1 MAEANPIIPAFP
13 AQPLPID
20 ELGHRT
26 LADVWP
32 LWWKE
37 KQQYISQTT
46 QQCYRD
52 YYRALAP
59 FFGMLR
65 LSDISIELLVEYRT
79 ERLVTA
85 GAGLVNHE
93 INALGQV
100 LDKAGL
106 WVPIKRH
113 YKQLPVRKRGSIGQ
127 RIGQEELVHL
137 FTCAQSNPRWRLA
150 YLCSMVCASTTCGP
164 SEILNLRLGNIKWE
178 ERMLHVIEGTKTND
192 RVRIIDMNED
202 CFFALREL
210 ELIAKQKGSCKPEH
224 YLLPHRADKEGD
236 PPDPTRHM
244 LSYRKAWAGLRR
256 EASKKYPHLAN
267 VRRYDLRHTSIS
279 MLCENPAM
287 DIQTIHQIV
296 GHAPGSKLVTDVYFH
311 ATRKRKKAAVQTLQG
326 ITRPTIQSEQHP
338 QAATV
343 AVGPSQWSS
352 STLFGPSI
360 QVSVAEPI
368 ATTTH
373 TKLRLVKG

>member
-1 MAEANPIIPAFP
+1 
-13 AQPLPID
+13 
-20 ELGHRT
+20 
-26 LADVWP
+26 
-32 LWWKE
+32 
-37 KQQYISQTT
+37 
-46 QQCYRD
+46 
-52 YYRALAP
+52 
-59 FFGMLR
+59 MLR

-85 GAGLVNHE
+85 GAGLTNHE

-113 YKQLPVRKRGSIGQ
+113 YKQLPVRKHGSIGQ

-137 FTCAQSNPRWRLA
+137 FACAQKNPRWRLA
-150 YLCSMVCASTTCGP
+150 YLCSLVCASTTCGP

-178 ERMLHVIEGTKTND
+178 EQMVHIIEGTKTND

-202 CFFALREL
+202 GFFALSEL
-210 ELIAKQKGSCKPEH
+210 ELIARQKGSCLPEH
-224 YLLPHRADKEGD
+224 YLLPHRADEAGGK
-236 PPDPTRHM
+236 PDPTRHM
-244 LSYRKAWAGLRR
+244 LSYRKAWSQLRLQ
-256 EASKKYPHLAN
+256 AAKKYPHLAT

-311 ATRKRKKAAVQTLQG
+311 ASRKRKKAAVQTLQG
-326 ITRPTIQSEQHP
+326 ITRPTIQSEKQP
-338 QAATV
+338 PADPSP
-343 AVGPSQWSS
+343 VGPMQWTA
-352 STLFGPSI
+352 STLFGQGT
-360 QVSVAEPI
+360 QVLTADPI
-368 ATTTH
+368 ATAPH
-373 TKLRLVKG
+373 RKLRLVKG